1 MELERV
7 IHPELGEPSQQT
19 GGHDGDKP
27 NLQNVQMNL
36 LALDSDT
43 DTSTTNRRR
52 AAQVRADGNLKKAG
66 EDEKTGHIRE
76 GRQILTNPTS
86 ADELLKD
93 GHFRSNSGLSPDS
106 VYKKTSSRGIQLPR
120 YMSTLDYEI
129 TGGPD
134 MPTVYA
140 QVPTLSEIRIL
151 QRRVWRLENWVLQRE
166 DYCRVCDETFAYGA
180 PDVRDTLA
188 FIVAT

>member
-1 MELERV
+1 M
-7 IHPELGEPSQQT
+7 
-19 GGHDGDKP
+19 
-27 NLQNVQMNL
+27 
-36 LALDSDT
+36 
-43 DTSTTNRRR
+43 
-52 AAQVRADGNLKKAG
+52 RADGILKKTR
-66 EDEKTGHIRE
+66 EDEKSGHIRE
-76 GRQILTNPTS
+76 GHQIPTNPTS
-86 ADELLKD
+86 ADELSKD
-93 GHFRSNSGLSPDS
+93 RHFRYNSGLSPES

-120 YMSTLDYEI
+120 YISTLDWEI

-140 QVPTLSEIRIL
+140 RVPTLSEIRIL

-166 DYCRVCDETFAYGA
+166 DYCRVCDQTFAYGA